1 MGYLWVSTTP
11 GMELENPPL
20 DVVELAVL
28 YTFFLSSLVPQ
39 YRFGKLTRS
48 LGTQEEPEES
58 RLLQTD
64 LVQEKV

>member
-1 MGYLWVSTTP
+1 MSTTP
-11 GMELENPPL
+11 GMELEIPPL
-20 DVVELAVL
+20 DIVELSVL
-28 YTFFLSSLVPQ
+28 YMLFLSSLAPQ

-48 LGTQEEPEES
+48 LGTQEQPEEA